1 MQRELNTDNLK
12 LVFKNT
18 STFNKAQDMLVNRKY
33 DELEELLK
41 VEWMSAQE
49 RAIVLNKMYAELSA
63 KNLMTTLTDEEDY

>member
-18 STFNKAQDMLVNRKY
+18 STFNKAQDMLINRKFE
-33 DELEELLK
+33 ELEELLK

-63 KNLMTTLTDEEDY
+63 KNLMTTFTDEENY

>member
-18 STFNKAQDMLVNRKY
+18 STFNKAQDMLINRKFE
-33 DELEELLK
+33 ELEELLK

-63 KNLMTTLTDEEDY
+63 KNLMTTFTDEEDY

>member
-49 RAIVLNKMYAELSA
+49 KAVVLNKMYSEISA
-63 KNLMTTLTDEEDY
+63 KNLMTTFEDEEY